1 MELAFLLPT
10 ISVVLGL
17 YTALLHGWIYHL
29 RRRDPTHL
37 WVSVTA
43 IGVAAVAATNL
54 ALYGATS
61 VEEGE
66 VWQRLRFCAATP
78 IMVGFLRFSFAFLGT
93 RQPLLDRAAIVFS
106 GLVIVAALATD
117 WIFTGVPVVRDI
129 EAFGPTFIESGLD
142 TLGYGLLVGYLAF
155 FACAV
160 ALHAR
165 HGRGDADA
173 RTLFGALC
181 LWFVTGFND
190 GAVAAG
196 LYEFPYL
203 VAFGYLLIVL
213 ATSRLLVGRFAG
225 SVTALEQLTDQLQD
239 MVEARTQELR
249 DKELQ
254 IAHGAQLATIGTLAA
269 SLAHEINNPIAFIH
283 ANLNQ
288 LEELWEKEGSADEA
302 YEILRE
308 SREGTERIC
317 GVVSK
322 LLDFVRRGER
332 KSDRVDIA
340 DVIESVLPIVRP
352 KARGRADLV
361 TEIEPVPRLRGD
373 AQLLGHVVLNLIIN
387 AIEAL
392 PEQGEAHN
400 TITISTDFVD
410 GSVMLIVADTGPGI
424 PDENRDRIFEP
435 FITTKDGGTG
445 LGLAVSQQIVSG
457 HGGTIRAESSARG
470 TRIIVELPPWSDTAI
485 GA

>member
-1 MELAFLLPT
+1 MELGFVFAT

-17 YTALLHGWIYHL
+17 YTALLHGWIYGL
-29 RRRDPTHL
+29 RRREPAHL
-37 WVSVTA
+37 WVCVTA
-43 IGVAAVAATNL
+43 IGVAGVAGTNL
-54 ALYGATS
+54 GLYGATS

-66 VWQRLRFCAATP
+66 LWQRLRFCASTP
-78 IMVGFLRFSFAFLGT
+78 IMVGFFRFSFAFLGT
-93 RQPLLDRAAIVFS
+93 RHPLLDRAAIVFS
-106 GLVIVAALATD
+106 GLVIVAALGTD
-117 WIFTGVPVVRDI
+117 WIFTGVPVVRDMQ
-129 EAFGPTFIESGLD
+129 AFGVTFVESALD
-142 TLGYGLLVGYLAF
+142 MLGYGLLVVYLVF
-155 FACAV
+155 FSCAV

-165 HGRGDADA
+165 RVGRGDTDA

-181 LWFVTGFND
+181 LWFVTGVSD

-213 ATSRLLVGRFAG
+213 VISRLLVRRFVS
-225 SVTALEQLTDQLQD
+225 SVTALEQLTGQLQER
-239 MVEARTQELR
+239 VEARTEELHE
-249 DKELQ
+249 KELQ
-254 IAHGAQLATIGTLAA
+254 IAHGAQLATVGTLAA

-288 LEELWEKEGSADEA
+288 LEELWEKEDSADEV

-308 SREGTERIC
+308 SREGTERVS

-332 KSDRVDIA
+332 RAAPVDLA
-340 DVIESVLPIVRP
+340 EVIESVLPIVRP

-361 TEIEPVPRLRGD
+361 TELGPVPPVRGD

-392 PEQGEAHN
+392 PEQGEARN
-400 TITISTDFVD
+400 RITISTDFAD
-410 GSVMLIVADTGPGI
+410 GSVALVVTDTGAGI
-424 PDENRDRIFEP
+424 PEEDLDRIFEP

-445 LGLAVSQQIVSG
+445 LGLAVSKKIVSG
-457 HGGTIRAESSARG
+457 HGGRIGVESGAGG
-470 TRIIVELPPWSDTAI
+470 TRMFVELPPWRDDPA
-485 GA
+485 